1 MYKMATEPKFLM
13 LCVVFFSCCLHFL
26 LFPKK
31 NKMDRICIY
40 STISMLMCHHSID
53 KFTLYVP
60 NYLAQCISYLFRSGL
75 YYLIENFSIYVVVV
89 ILILDLEQQHLSD
102 RKSEHMS
109 FYVLCPKKDPRSTF
123 TPYVKITIFFLFHF
137 LHLIHPVIGK
147 SRDII
152 ASLQGYL
159 TVVM

>member
-31 NKMDRICIY
+31 IKWIEFVYIARSQCWCV
-40 STISMLMCHHSID
+40 T
-53 KFTLYVP
+53 TLSP